1 MLYMFTILVAIMDSV
16 LASGQPFIGCLM
28 QKYNIGR
35 AKSSVWKNGKVA
47 WKNKGEPHIQCS
59 SPEYSVTKGL
69 LSGMFTHFQLLIIF
83 RSVENSKYL

>member
-47 WKNKGEPHIQCS
+47 WKNKGEPHYVCS
-59 SPEYSVTKGL
+59 SPQNGFIKGL
-69 LSGMFTHFQLLIIF
+69 SLSMFAL
-83 RSVENSKYL
+83 R

>member
-47 WKNKGEPHIQCS
+47 WKNRGEPHYVCS
-59 SPEYSVTKGL
+59 SPQNGIIKGL
-69 LSGMFTHFQLLIIF
+69 
-83 RSVENSKYL
+83 

>member
-47 WKNKGEPHIQCS
+47 WKKKVNRCIS
-59 SPEYSVTKGL
+59 SPPQKP
-69 LSGMFTHFQLLIIF
+69 II
-83 RSVENSKYL
+83 

>member
-35 AKSSVWKNGKVA
+35 AKSSVWKNVLSRGKIKV
-47 WKNKGEPHIQCS
+47 NRCIS
-59 SPEYSVTKGL
+59 SPPQKP
-69 LSGMFTHFQLLIIF
+69 II
-83 RSVENSKYL
+83 

>member
-1 MLYMFTILVAIMDSV
+1 MLYMFTILVAIMDSM

-47 WKNKGEPHIQCS
+47 WK
-59 SPEYSVTKGL
+59 TKVNRTIYAVHL
-69 LSGMFTHFQLLIIF
+69 EMAL
-83 RSVENSKYL
+83 

>member
-35 AKSSVWKNGKVA
+35 AKSSVWKNVLWRGK
-47 WKNKGEPHIQCS
+47 
-59 SPEYSVTKGL
+59 TKVNHTMYAVHL
-69 LSGMFTHFQLLIIF
+69 KMAL
-83 RSVENSKYL
+83 

>member
-35 AKSSVWKNGKVA
+35 AKSSVWKNVLLRGKIKVSRTIYA
-47 WKNKGEPHIQCS
+47 VHLEMA
-59 SPEYSVTKGL
+59 L
-69 LSGMFTHFQLLIIF
+69 
-83 RSVENSKYL
+83 

>member
-35 AKSSVWKNGKVA
+35 AKSSVWKTGK
-47 WKNKGEPHIQCS
+47 WRGK
-59 SPEYSVTKGL
+59 TKVNHTMYAVHL
-69 LSGMFTHFQLLIIF
+69 KMAL
-83 RSVENSKYL
+83 